1 MRNTQYGCWSVICCL
16 LQVLFAP
23 TAAASTSANLAREVY
38 HLPVIEVEGNFHAFM
53 LKTAVKKTQ
62 SVQYQLLNSKQVR
75 VGPEGI
81 LFFRENGKEFVCVA
95 LGSRFAKKVGETFNI
110 VFDKAGV
117 VPCIAADIKSDL
129 HTDVTNTFTL
139 HGKDKK
145 RCVVEVVVHPKHI
158 PEEIAKRGSYDVS
171 KTLSGKVLAIQKRGI
186 SSWRRALDAQTL
198 R

>member
-1 MRNTQYGCWSVICCL
+1 MVKKLLKYGWLVTSFGL
-16 LQVLFAP
+16 LFIPTV
-23 TAAASTSANLAREVY
+23 TAANVARKLY
-38 HLPVIEVEGNFHAFM
+38 LPIIRVEGSFHAFM
-53 LKTAVKKTQ
+53 LKTAVRQTQ
-62 SVQYQLLNSKQVR
+62 SPQYQLLNSKQVS

-110 VFDKAGV
+110 TFAEAGI
-117 VPCIAADIKSDL
+117 VPCIVADIKSDR
-129 HTDVTNTFTL
+129 HTDDTNTFTL
-139 HGKDKK
+139 HGSGKE
-145 RCVVEVVVHPKHI
+145 RCVVEVVVHPKYI
-158 PEEIAKRGSYDVS
+158 PAEVAKRGSYDVS